1 MLLLLGLLAA
11 SASAMHIKRN
21 MGNLYKL
28 HDAKGARD
36 YHLSVGNVSE
46 LFMDSPINHF
56 TTNGT
61 FDTYRMRY
69 LIDESNVNPNDTSP
83 PILFYCGNEGD
94 VWTFYNNSGFMT
106 QTLAKQFNAV
116 VLLGEH
122 RYYGESLP
130 FGDKSFTK
138 DHGILFA
145 LYLCN
150 NLSQP
155 VI

>member
-1 MLLLLGLLAA
+1 MLGSIHSRLLLLLGLFVA
-11 SASAMHIKRN
+11 SSSAMQIKRN

-28 HDAKGARD
+28 HDAKSARD

-46 LFMDSPINHF
+46 LFIDNPINHF

-69 LIDESNVNPNDTSP
+69 LIDESNVNLNDTNP
-83 PILFYCGNEGD
+83 PIFFYCGNEGD

-106 QTLAKQFNAV
+106 QTLAKMFNAV

-122 RYYGESLP
+122 RYYGESMP

-138 DHGILFA
+138 DHVK
-145 LYLCN
+145 YLT
-150 NLSQP
+150 LD
-155 VI
+155 